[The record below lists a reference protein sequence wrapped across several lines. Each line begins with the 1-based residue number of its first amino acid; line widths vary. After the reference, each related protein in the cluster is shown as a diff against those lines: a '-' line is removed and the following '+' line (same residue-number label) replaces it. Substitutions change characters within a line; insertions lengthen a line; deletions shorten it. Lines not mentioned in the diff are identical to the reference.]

1 MKTIL
6 ALGIFGTL
14 FMYVFV
20 SMHNHTWDIMNY
32 SQGST
37 YTFAVISGLCWAV
50 GAMFEYLK
58 PPK

>member
-6 ALGIFGTL
+6 SIGTFGTL

-20 SMHNHTWDIMNY
+20 SMWNHTWNIMNY

-37 YTFAVISGLCWAV
+37 YTFAVISGICWIV
-50 GAMFEYLK
+50 GAMLEYLES
-58 PPK
+58 PK